1 MGIGGNRSMDKP
13 KQLLCDKL
21 TGNLESASPLQP
33 QKIVFSFAYF
43 RQIEYFGLGGCSTSW
58 FTSIFDRFVTLSA
71 LTQKEL
77 QQQRD
82 SYRYHPINWK
92 QKNIPIQ
99 RHDLFWVPNGI
110 IENEEEIDF
119 FQLSVSKGNGRFI
132 GYWGDVDTAPSTF
145 FIVLFDP
152 EHNIQPSQKHN
163 YQIRPTTVSKTQYD
177 ALKERVD
184 RALKDKTCTQVCKLR
199 NILQNPDDE
208 KDYILYTKLDRQ
220 LEEELSNFLEK
231 YSIADLL
238 AFGMVATLEDSF
250 TREFPNRVSHLIT
263 LLQEIQNGNHPLT

>member
-1 MGIGGNRSMDKP
+1 MGLGGNRSMDKP

-21 TGNLESASPLQP
+21 TGNLESVSPLQP

-71 LTQKEL
+71 LAQKEL

-82 SYRYHPINWK
+82 AYRYHPINWK

-119 FQLSVSKGNGRFI
+119 FQLSVSTGTGRFV
-132 GYWGDVDTAPSTF
+132 GYWGDVDTEPSTF
-145 FIVLFDP
+145 YIVLFDP
-152 EHNIQPSQKHN
+152 EHNIQPAQKHN
-163 YQIRPTTVSKTQYD
+163 YQKRPTPISKKQYD
-177 ALKERVD
+177 VLKERVD

-199 NILQNPDDE
+199 NILQSPDDE
-208 KDYILYTKLDRQ
+208 EGYILYTKLDRQ
-220 LEEELSNFLEK
+220 LEAELSTLLV
-231 YSIADLL
+231 ADLL
-238 AFGMVATLEDSF
+238 EFGILYVMEKLDARNKPPE
-250 TREFPNRVSHLIT
+250 RISHLIS
-263 LLQEIQNGNHPLT
+263 LLQAIQDGNHPLT